1 MGRVWLGNR
10 SVFLFGIVN
19 CSGIV
24 GLELNGLKC
33 WNFLRILGLK
43 DGIFRLIR
51 VCCALDS
58 PFLFFYFFLEIVGNR
73 GRFLVQFFR

>member
-24 GLELNGLKC
+24 GTKWPEMLELSTY
-33 WNFLRILGLK
+33 I
-43 DGIFRLIR
+43 GIERWDF
-51 VCCALDS
+51 S
-58 PFLFFYFFLEIVGNR
+58 FN
-73 GRFLVQFFR
+73 

>member
-24 GLELNGLKC
+24 GLELNDLKC
-33 WNFLRILGLK
+33 WNFQRILGLK

-58 PFLFFYFFLEIVGNR
+58 PFLFFFLEIVGNR